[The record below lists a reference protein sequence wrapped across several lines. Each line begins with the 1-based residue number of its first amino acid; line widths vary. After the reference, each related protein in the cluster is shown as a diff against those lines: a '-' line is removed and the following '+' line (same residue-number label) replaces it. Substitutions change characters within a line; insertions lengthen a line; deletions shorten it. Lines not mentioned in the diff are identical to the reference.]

1 MKLKIYDIVILFAI
15 LLVMAGI
22 FINALIGA

>member
-1 MKLKIYDIVILFAI
+1 MKLRIFDIVILFAI